1 MKSSYSNGNPTVNR
15 VCLRTKDDRTSDR
28 DQIASTEPPTEV
40 QGPRYPLSH
49 ERKDGGAPATRNTEL
64 LLLGRCGRQPAL
76 YPAGAPQPRL
86 TLSPVLLPADGT
98 DRTFGSI
105 AGLICSFPGSSE
117 PLFFAKAGC
126 ACWQSE
132 QWCQDALQKA
142 RSCSLGTREQRRLLA
157 IRSPE

>member
-49 ERKDGGAPATRNTEL
+49 ERKDGGARRPETPGSSCSGGA
-64 LLLGRCGRQPAL
+64 
-76 YPAGAPQPRL
+76 AGSPRS
-86 TLSPVLLPADGT
+86 TLREPSSPVLLPADGT
-98 DRTFGSI
+98 DRTFGST

-132 QWCQDALQKA
+132 QWCQDTLQKA

>member
-1 MKSSYSNGNPTVNR
+1 MKSSHSNGNPTIKR

-28 DQIASTEPPTEV
+28 AQITSAEPPTEV
-40 QGPRYPLSH
+40 QGPRYHLSH
-49 ERKDGGAPATRNTEL
+49 ERKDGGASKLRAPPARE
-64 LLLGRCGRQPAL
+64 CGGQPAL
-76 YPAGAPQPRL
+76 YPAGAPHPRL
-86 TLSPVLLPADGT
+86 ALSPALLPTDGT
-98 DRTFGSI
+98 DRTFGST

-126 ACWQSE
+126 ACWQSK

-157 IRSPE
+157 IRSSE